1 MSNFPYY
8 STVDQIYHAEWSIPK
23 IARLQR
29 LRNTIETLWP
39 YGHPTQ
45 LVQVVGTSGKG
56 STCRFLETGFSLV
69 GNAGAFMSPHLFD
82 YRERFSINGKFATQE
97 DIHWAWQEVVKPVC
111 VHLAAGD
118 SQHVHS
124 FFEVSILI
132 ALALFEKYEVKWAA
146 MEAGVGGRYDQ
157 TRALDCV
164 AAVLTNVGTD
174 HAHMLGNEQWMRAL
188 DKAGA
193 ARPQQPFF
201 TADSNPINL
210 EVIEQ
215 VCADAESALIKI
227 GQPEID
233 EVIERL
239 RDWEIAV
246 SGESLLHADYQ
257 KWNAALAR
265 AVVRHFHP
273 DVDDKALLTA
283 YANARL
289 LGRFWKVDDFT
300 YADIAH
306 NVEKIGALS
315 GEIQSQFGDRGKV
328 LVLGVSGKRMPVQ
341 VFASLAGSARAII
354 FTGSPYKGQE
364 PGAIQRELAAQTAG
378 IPTIVVSDPRA
389 ALEMARSIRQA
400 DDVIILTGSTYM
412 IEQALNPDP
421 YLRHM
426 SANFGWRMQENNE
439 ASGTLHI
446 KLPGY
451 NPVVR

>member
-39 YGHPTQ
+39 EGHPTK

-69 GNAGAFMSPHLFD
+69 GKAGAFMSPHLFD

-97 DIHWAWQEVVKPVC
+97 DIHWAWQERVKPFC
-111 VHLAAGD
+111 VHLAAENAD
-118 SQHVHS
+118 HVHS

-132 ALALFEKYEVKWAA
+132 ALTLFEKYEVEWAA

-174 HAHMLGNEQWMRAL
+174 HAHMLGDQQWMRAL

-193 ARPQQPFF
+193 VRPQQPFF
-201 TADSNPINL
+201 TADVNPINL

-215 VCADAESALIKI
+215 VCADADAPLTQI
-227 GQPEID
+227 GQAEIN
-233 EVIERL
+233 EFIQRL
-239 RDWEIAV
+239 AEWEIAV
-246 SGESLLHADYQ
+246 DPESLLHADYQ
-257 KWNAALAR
+257 KWNAVLAR
-265 AVVRHFHP
+265 SVVRHFHP
-273 DVDDKALLTA
+273 GLDDKTLLTA

-289 LGRFWKVDDFT
+289 LGRFWRVDEHT

-306 NVEKIGALS
+306 NVEKIGALA
-315 GEIQSQFGDRGKV
+315 GEIRAQFGDRRKV
-328 LVLGVSGKRMPVQ
+328 LVLGISGKRIPIQ
-341 VFASLAGSARAII
+341 VFSSLAGSARAII
-354 FTGSPYKGQE
+354 FTGSPYKGQD
-364 PGAIQRELAAQTAG
+364 PGSIQRELANLTAG
-378 IPTIVVSDPRA
+378 IPTIVVADPKA
-389 ALEMARSIRQA
+389 ALEMAHSIRQD

-426 SANFGWRMQENNE
+426 SANFGWRMQESSE
-439 ASGTLHI
+439 ATGTVQL
-446 KLPGY
+446 KLPS
-451 NPVVR
+451 NPMVVR